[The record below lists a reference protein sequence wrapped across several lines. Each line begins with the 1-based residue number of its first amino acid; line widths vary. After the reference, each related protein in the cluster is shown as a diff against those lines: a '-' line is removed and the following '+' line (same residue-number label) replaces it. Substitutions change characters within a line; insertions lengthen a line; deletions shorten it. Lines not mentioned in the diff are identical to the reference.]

1 VPERLGGLGV
11 SSRHDLIGGA
21 GYTTSS
27 PLNRWY
33 RDVRAGPFMQPLSAN
48 EAHQYIG
55 RVALGQEP
63 IVEL

>member
-1 VPERLGGLGV
+1 
-11 SSRHDLIGGA
+11 
-21 GYTTSS
+21 
-27 PLNRWY
+27 
-33 RDVRAGPFMQPLSAN
+33 MQPLSAN